1 MRIPIS
7 EDELGLVITSRNG
20 EQAYFLPINSSAFDG
35 FYCRYR
41 RNYLQCTYVEFKK
54 IVPYLFRCKLSR
66 KMKLLITGSRK
77 CVESDYNKFEEF
89 LNNLIVEKDL
99 EIIEMIHGAVRI
111 ENPYCNQFFQ
121 D

>member
-35 FYCRYR
+35 FYYRYR

-54 IVPYLFRCKLSR
+54 LYPIYIDANYRGK
-66 KMKLLITGSRK
+66 
-77 CVESDYNKFEEF
+77 
-89 LNNLIVEKDL
+89 
-99 EIIEMIHGAVRI
+99 
-111 ENPYCNQFFQ
+111 
-121 D
+121 